1 MNYGYKV
8 SGRKRHLMPMRV
20 WIVLCTLAVV
30 IIAGIFVVQ
39 HIYNEELKPVNNS
52 PQTQIFTVQEGDSV
66 KQIGDQLEKQHLI
79 RSAWA
84 FELYAHSEE
93 LSSQLQAG
101 VYALSPSQ
109 STEQIVTTM
118 TKGKVQTKLVTI
130 LPGKRIDQIR
140 ADLINDG
147 FTPAS
152 VDAALQPSLYSN
164 LPALAFK
171 PANIDT
177 LEGLLWPDSFD
188 KDSDTLPST
197 IIQESLTEMSQQ
209 LTPSLQAAFAS
220 EGLTVYQGITLAS
233 IVEQEVSKPS
243 DQTQVAQ
250 VFLTRLHSNMDLGS
264 DVTANYGAIVAGQA
278 PSLSFDSPYNTL
290 IHTGLPPTPI
300 SSVTASSLDAVAH
313 PAATHWL
320 YFVTGDNGVTYYAM
334 TYQQQQANTATY
346 CHKLC
351 SEP

>member
-1 MNYGYKV
+1 MNYGYRV
-8 SGRKRHLMPMRV
+8 RGRKRHLMPMRV
-20 WIVLCTLAVV
+20 WVVLITLF
-30 IIAGIFVVQ
+30 IAGVAGIIVVQ

-52 PQTQIFTVQEGDSV
+52 QQTQIFTVQEGDSV
-66 KQIGDQLEKQHLI
+66 KQIGDQLAKRHLI

-109 STEQIVTTM
+109 STQQIVSTM
-118 TKGKVQTKLVTI
+118 TKGKVETKLVTI

-152 VDAALQPSLYSN
+152 VDAALQPSEYAN
-164 LPALAFK
+164 LSALAFK
-171 PANIDT
+171 PANIDS
-177 LEGLLWPDSFD
+177 LEGLLWPDSFE
-188 KDSDTLPST
+188 KESDTLPST
-197 IIQESLTEMSQQ
+197 IIQESITEMGQQ
-209 LTPSLQAAFAS
+209 LTPALQAAFAS

-233 IVEQEVSKPS
+233 MVQQEVSKPS

-250 VFLTRLHSNMDLGS
+250 IFLTRLHNNTPLGS
-264 DVTANYGAIVAGQA
+264 DVTANYGAIIAGQA
-278 PSLSFDSPYNTL
+278 PSLSYDSPYNTL

-300 SSVTASSLDAVAH
+300 SNVTTSSLNAVAH
-313 PAATHWL
+313 PAASHWL
-320 YFVTGDNGVTYYAM
+320 YFVTGDNGVTYYAT
-334 TYQQQQANTATY
+334 TYQQQQANTAAY

-351 SEP
+351 SIP